1 MERLVD
7 RHNADPCRWLGVTV
21 ARERGEPVDV
31 RSVDDRPVEFMW
43 RGRLYVVTEVQSG
56 WIESSRWWHSTA
68 TTGIPADT
76 EEHEMWRVV
85 ASAGRRGHSE
95 VFELA
100 HGRESEQWF
109 VTRPDE

>member
-1 MERLVD
+1 
-7 RHNADPCRWLGVTV
+7 V
-21 ARERGEPVDV
+21 ARERGEPVEV
-31 RSVDDRPVEFMW
+31 RSVDERPVEFMW

-85 ASAGRRGHSE
+85 ATTGRRGHPE

-100 HGRESEQWF
+100 YGRESEQWF

>member
-1 MERLVD
+1 M
-7 RHNADPCRWLGVTV
+7 
-21 ARERGEPVDV
+21 ARERGERVDV

-43 RGRLYVVTEVQSG
+43 RGRLYIVTEVQSG
-56 WIESSRWWHSTA
+56 WVESSRWWHSMA

-85 ASAGRRGHSE
+85 ATTGRRGHLE

-100 HGRESEQWF
+100 YGRESEQWF

>member
-1 MERLVD
+1 
-7 RHNADPCRWLGVTV
+7 V
-21 ARERGEPVDV
+21 ARERGEPVEV

-85 ASAGRRGHSE
+85 ATTGRRGHPE

>member
-1 MERLVD
+1 
-7 RHNADPCRWLGVTV
+7 V
-21 ARERGEPVDV
+21 ARERGERVDV

-56 WIESSRWWHSTA
+56 WVESSRWWHSTA

-85 ASAGRRGHSE
+85 ATTGRRGHSE
-95 VFELA
+95 IFELA
-100 HGRESEQWF
+100 YGRESEQWF